1 MKQILTL
8 ILCLSSIIAFSQTGI
23 IKGKVIDKQSEKPL
37 AGASVELV
45 NTTGNNVV
53 TDADGNFKLSN
64 VPLGRQVV
72 RITFV
77 GYENISIPDIDV
89 TSGKDNIVTVAIAE
103 KFNSLEGVVVK
114 SGANKAKAINKMAVV
129 STRQFSAEEAN
140 RYAGGRSDVARLA
153 SNFAGVANADDSRND
168 IVVRGNSPSGLLWRL
183 EGIPIPSPN
192 HFATLGT
199 TGSPVS
205 ALNPNLLSN
214 SDFVTSAFPAE
225 YGNAIGGVFDLGF
238 RKGNTEKYEYSLGM
252 AAFPGIEFMAEG
264 PFRKKNGGSFVAAA
278 RYGVVGL
285 LGLAGTAAVPNYN
298 DLSFN
303 VDFGKSKL
311 GNFSLFGIFGSSNID
326 FIGKDIDTTDLFAAK
341 DEDAKATSN
350 FSAFGLKHTL
360 NIGKN
365 SYLKTTI
372 GGSSA
377 TSTYEADRFFN
388 FQTPVEKKLRFTEVD
403 NTESRFTFSTLF
415 NSKVSKK
422 LTFRSGL
429 LFESFS
435 LKASLNDR
443 DRQADSNGD
452 GYPDFVNLIKNDG
465 NYSIVQPY
473 AQAQIRLSE
482 KFTLNAG
489 LHGQY
494 FSINEEFAFEPRT
507 SLSYTLTPKSSINLG
522 YGVHHQNVAA
532 PILFLN
538 EKVGNN
544 LVQTNKNL
552 DLVRS
557 QHYVLS
563 YDVRLSEKWRAK
575 VELYYQ
581 SIDKAAVEKTKT
593 GYSSLTEGAS
603 FTYSIDKTSLVSN
616 GKGSNSGVELTLEK
630 FFSKGY
636 HALFTSSFFESKYK
650 GSDGVERN
658 SPFNNGYVI
667 NALGGKEFK
676 MGRSKKNIFSINTK
690 LTTAGG
696 RYYTPVNLTASK
708 LAGYEVRDD
717 LKPYSEQYDAYFRF
731 DLKLGVKFN
740 SKKKKISHSFYVDF
754 QNVTGNKNVFT
765 KDYNRLTGVVNQKD
779 QIGFQPDFGYRLSF

>member
-1 MKQILTL
+1 MKKILTL
-8 ILCLSSIIAFSQTGI
+8 ILCISSMIAFSQTGV

-45 NTTGNNVV
+45 SSPGNSVI
-53 TDADGNFKLSN
+53 TDADGNFKLSG
-64 VPLGRQVV
+64 VPLGRQIV

-77 GYENISIPDIDV
+77 GYDNISIPDIDV
-89 TSGKDNIVTVAIAE
+89 TSGKDNILTAAIAE
-103 KFNSLEGVVVK
+103 KFNSLQGVVVK
-114 SGANKAKAINKMAVV
+114 SGTSKAKAINKMAVV

-205 ALNPNLLSN
+205 ALNPNLLAN
-214 SDFVTSAFPAE
+214 SDFITSAFPAE

-264 PFRKKNGGSFVAAA
+264 PFMKKKGGSFVVAA
-278 RYGVVGL
+278 RYGVVGI

-311 GNFSLFGIFGSSNID
+311 GNFSLFGILGSSNID

-350 FSAFGLKHTL
+350 FSAFGLKHTI

-377 TSTYEADRFFN
+377 TSTYEADRYFN
-388 FQTPVEKKLRFTEVD
+388 FQTPIEKKLRFTEVD

-415 NSKVSKK
+415 NSKVTKK
-422 LTFRSGL
+422 FTFRSGL

-435 LKASLNDR
+435 LKATLSDR

-482 KFTLNAG
+482 KLTLNAG

-507 SLSYTLTPKSSINLG
+507 SLSYTLTPKSSINIG
-522 YGVHHQNVAA
+522 YGIHHQNVAA

-557 QHYVLS
+557 QHYVVG

-575 VELYYQ
+575 VEFYYQ

-636 HALFTSSFFESKYK
+636 HALFTSSIFESKYE

-708 LAGYEVRDD
+708 LAGYEIRDD
-717 LKPYSEQYDAYFRF
+717 SKPYSEQYDAYFRL

-740 SKKKKISHSFYVDF
+740 SKKKRISHSFYVDF

-765 KDYNRLTGVVNQKD
+765 KEYNRLTGVVNQKD
-779 QIGFQPDFGYRLSF
+779 QIGFQPDFGYRLNF

>member
-8 ILCLSSIIAFSQTGI
+8 ILFLSPMIGFSQTGI

-45 NTTGNNVV
+45 NSAGNTVT
-53 TDADGNFKLSN
+53 TDADGNFRLSN

-72 RITFV
+72 RISFV

-89 TSGKDNIVTVAIAE
+89 TSGKDNILTVAIAE
-103 KFNSLEGVVVK
+103 KFSALEEVVVK
-114 SGANKAKAINKMAVV
+114 AGTSKAKAINKMAAV
-129 STRQFSAEEAN
+129 SVRQFSAEEAI

-153 SNFAGVANADDSRND
+153 SNFAGVATADDSRND

-192 HFATLGT
+192 HFGTLGT

-205 ALNPNLLSN
+205 ALNPNILAN
-214 SDFVTSAFPAE
+214 SDFITSAFPAE

-238 RKGNTEKYEYSLGM
+238 RKGNTEKYEYSLGL

-264 PFRKKNGGSFVAAA
+264 PFMKKKGGSFVVAA
-278 RYGVVGL
+278 RYGVVGI

-311 GNFSLFGIFGSSNID
+311 GNFSLFGIFGSSDID
-326 FIGKDIDTTDLFAAK
+326 FIGKDIDSADLFAAK
-341 DEDAKATSN
+341 DEDAYAKSN
-350 FSAFGLKHTL
+350 FNAFGLKHTL
-360 NIGKN
+360 NISKN
-365 SYLKTTI
+365 SYLKTSI
-372 GGSSA
+372 GSSSA
-377 TSTYEADRFFN
+377 TSTYEADRYFN
-388 FQTPVEKKLRFTEVD
+388 FRTTNEKKLKFTDVD
-403 NTESRFTFSTLF
+403 NTESRVTFSTLF
-415 NSKVSKK
+415 NSKISKK
-422 LTFRSGL
+422 FTFRSGL
-429 LFESFS
+429 LVEGFS
-435 LKASLNDR
+435 LKATLTDR
-443 DRQADSNGD
+443 DRQRDTDGD
-452 GYPDFVNLIKNDG
+452 GYPDFVNLINTDG
-465 NYSIVQPY
+465 NYTVVQPY

-482 KFTLNAG
+482 KLTLNAG

-494 FSINEEFAFEPRT
+494 FSVNEDFVVEPRA
-507 SLSYTLTPKSSINLG
+507 SLTYALTPKISVNAG

-538 EKVGNN
+538 EKIGSN

-557 QHYVLS
+557 QHYVIG
-563 YDVRLSEKWRAK
+563 YDVRFSEKWRAK

-581 SIDKAAVEKTKT
+581 SIDKAAVERTKT

-603 FTYSIDKTSLVSN
+603 FTYSTDKTSLVSN
-616 GKGSNSGVELTLEK
+616 GKGSNSGLEITLEK

-658 SPFNNGYVI
+658 SPFNNGYVV

-676 MGRSKKNIFSINTK
+676 IGKTRKNIFSINTK

-696 RYYTPVNLTASK
+696 RYYTPVNLAASRV
-708 LAGYEVRDD
+708 AGYEIRDD
-717 LKPYSEQYDAYFRF
+717 SKPFSEQYDAYFRL

-740 SKKKKISHSFYVDF
+740 SNRKKVSHSFYVDF
-754 QNVTGNKNVFT
+754 QNVTDNENVFT
-765 KDYNRLTGVVNQKD
+765 RDYNRLTGAVNQKD
-779 QIGFQPDFGYRLSF
+779 QLGFQPDFGYRLNF